1 MPSLTRRLALTLAAG
16 AAIALAGCKGGGG
29 KAGAAEGEMAMGPAN
44 APVTVYEYASVT
56 CVHCAAWDRD
66 TWPAFKAKYVDT
78 GQVRYVFR
86 EILTPPVAVASA
98 GFLMARCAGEDRY
111 FDIVHALFRAQ
122 EPISQG
128 QSPRDVLVRVAQ
140 SAGMTEAQFNACV
153 NDEAALEALNARVER
168 WGAQENVISTPTFV
182 IGDERIEGAAPIE
195 RFDAVLQ
202 PLLKT
207 RAPATAGAKAG

>member
-1 MPSLTRRLALTLAAG
+1 MAPLTRRLALTLAAG
-16 AAIALAGCKGGGG
+16 AAIALAACDRGGRETAAGDMTL
-29 KAGAAEGEMAMGPAN
+29 GAAD

-66 TWPAFKAKYVDT
+66 VWPEFKRKYVDT

-86 EILTPPVAVASA
+86 EILTAPVPVASA
-98 GFLMARCAGEDRY
+98 GFLLARCAGKERY

-128 QSPRDVLVRVAQ
+128 ENPRDVLVRVAQ
-140 SAGMTEAQFNACV
+140 SAGMTEAQFNSCV

-168 WGAQENVISTPTFV
+168 WSTEENVSSTPTFI

-202 PLLKT
+202 PLLKN
-207 RAPATAGAKAG
+207 RAPAPKAGATGS